1 LSGFFG
7 GLALLLA
14 GFGLYGVTS
23 YAVSRRRAEI
33 GIRMALG
40 AAPGGVIRLVLA
52 RVALLVG
59 TGVVAGIVVSLWV
72 ARFAEALLF
81 GLAPRDPATLAAAAL
96 ILAAVGA
103 LGGWIPARRAS
114 RIDPAQVLR
123 GI

>member
-1 LSGFFG
+1 
-7 GLALLLA
+7 
-14 GFGLYGVTS
+14 
-23 YAVSRRRAEI
+23 
-33 GIRMALG
+33 
-40 AAPGGVIRLVLA
+40 VLA

-59 TGVVAGIVVSLWV
+59 TGVVAGVLVSLWV

-81 GLAPRDPATLAAAAL
+81 GLTPRDPATLGAAAL

-123 GI
+123 GL